1 MHHSSMSFLLKMT
14 NYCLS
19 SKWGGNSGDYVLGL
33 MSLNTEA
40 EDICNGVSKSH
51 LPKFKLLHS
60 PKLPHLGKVKIVQC
74 LITSVLIYILDKDMS
89 LQFQPPKIVS
99 DSGF

>member
-1 MHHSSMSFLLKMT
+1 M
-14 NYCLS
+14 
-19 SKWGGNSGDYVLGL
+19 GL

-74 LITSVLIYILDKDMS
+74 LIISVLIYILDKDMN